1 MKRVWI
7 YAVVAALAGFVSGCL
22 DDDNNYDYKQI
33 NDMEGA
39 RDNFQNFKDSYSVV
53 EGEELT
59 FCTRFYLYHRYG
71 SSGCKL

>member
-39 RDNFQNFKDSYSVV
+39 RDNFQNFKR
-53 EGEELT
+53 E
-59 FCTRFYLYHRYG
+59 
-71 SSGCKL
+71 KN